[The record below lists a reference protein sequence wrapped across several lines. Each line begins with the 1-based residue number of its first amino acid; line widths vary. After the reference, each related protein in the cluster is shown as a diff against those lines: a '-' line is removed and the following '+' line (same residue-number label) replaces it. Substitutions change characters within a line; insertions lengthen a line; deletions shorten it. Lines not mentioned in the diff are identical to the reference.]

1 MRIVLRPPDFAS
13 CLRLKPANHKLR
25 RAGCPRRPPRSREE
39 VLLGAS
45 ERSASAISM
54 RSPRSFLNP
63 GANTVSRGRRRRGR
77 ERLRSG
83 QRPSLLLAI
92 ALVLTGC
99 AVGPNFHRPDP
110 PPVNGYTPEPL
121 ARRTAGA
128 KISAGESQRFV
139 EGLDIP
145 GQWWTLFHS
154 QALNEFVDEAIKDNP
169 TLESAQAALRIAQE
183 DVSAQKGSYY
193 PSISANFIPSRNK
206 TATSTITPV
215 ANTGNPFYSL
225 YTTALSVSYV
235 PDVFGLNRR
244 TVESLQAQADLQR
257 YQLEATY
264 LTLTS
269 NIVTAAILEAALRGE
284 INATED
290 TIRVA
295 TDALDI
301 MQKQLTLG
309 QIAGADVATQETAL
323 AQVQA
328 TLPPLQKQ
336 LAQQRDLLAALAGR
350 FPSDGVLEKFTL
362 ADLRL
367 PENLP
372 VSLPSKLVDQRPD
385 VRGAEEQLHSACA
398 QIGVAVANMLPNVT
412 LSGTGGSQALAFSSL
427 FAPGTGYFTLAASL
441 TQPIFEGGTLLHRTR
456 AARATYDQSA
466 AQYKSTVITAFQ
478 NVADSLRAIQSDA
491 DAVRTAVIAE
501 QAAATTLDIT
511 RKQLQ
516 AGQIAYLSLL
526 SAEQA
531 YYQTQINLVVAKA
544 NRYADTAA
552 LFQALGGG
560 WWNRSDVVVKKGR
573 GGPPPQKP
581 FLE

>member
-1 MRIVLRPPDFAS
+1 MLAPAS
-13 CLRLKPANHKLR
+13 KNDIRLAT
-25 RAGCPRRPPRSREE
+25 GPRCFDRSDTPHENRFR
-39 VLLGAS
+39 G
-45 ERSASAISM
+45 
-54 RSPRSFLNP
+54 
-63 GANTVSRGRRRRGR
+63 RGRRRGR
-77 ERLRSG
+77 VRFDFRLRSFV
-83 QRPSLLLAI
+83 PLA
-92 ALVLTGC
+92 ATVVLAGC

-110 PPVNGYTPEPL
+110 PPVNGYTPGPL
-121 ARRTAGA
+121 ARRTGGA
-128 KISAGESQRFV
+128 KVSAGESQRFV

-145 GQWWTLFHS
+145 GQWWRVFHS
-154 QALNEFVDEAIKDNP
+154 EALDELVDEALKDNP
-169 TLESAQAALRIAQE
+169 SLEAAQAALRAAQE
-183 DVSAQKGSYY
+183 NVLAQKGSYY
-193 PSISANFIPSRNK
+193 PSLSANFTPSRNK

-215 ANTGNPFYSL
+215 ANTGNPYYSL
-225 YTTALSVSYV
+225 YTTALSVSYT

-244 TVESLQAQADLQR
+244 TVESLQAQADNQR

-269 NIVTAAILEAALRGE
+269 NVVTAAITEAALRGE
-284 INATED
+284 IEATEE

-301 MQKQLTLG
+301 RRKQLALG

-328 TLPPLQKQ
+328 TLPPLEKQ

-350 FPSDGVLEKFTL
+350 FPGEGVWEKFTL
-362 ADLRL
+362 DGLRL
-367 PENLP
+367 PQDLP

-385 VRGAEEQLHSACA
+385 VRAAEEQLHSACA
-398 QIGVAVANMLPNVT
+398 QIGVAVANMLPNIN
-412 LSGTGGSQALAFSSL
+412 LSGNGGSQALEFAQL

-456 AARATYDQSA
+456 AARANYDQAA

-491 DAVRTAVIAE
+491 EAVKTAAYAE
-501 QAAATTLDIT
+501 QAATTTLDIT

-516 AGQIAYLSLL
+516 AGAIAYLSLL
-526 SAEQA
+526 TAEQA
-531 YYQTQINLVVAKA
+531 YYQALTNLVVAKA

>member
-1 MRIVLRPPDFAS
+1 LR
-13 CLRLKPANHKLR
+13 
-25 RAGCPRRPPRSREE
+25 
-39 VLLGAS
+39 V
-45 ERSASAISM
+45 
-54 RSPRSFLNP
+54 
-63 GANTVSRGRRRRGR
+63 
-77 ERLRSG
+77 
-83 QRPSLLLAI
+83 
-92 ALVLTGC
+92 
-99 AVGPNFHRPDP
+99 
-110 PPVNGYTPEPL
+110 
-121 ARRTAGA
+121 
-128 KISAGESQRFV
+128 
-139 EGLDIP
+139 
-145 GQWWTLFHS
+145 
-154 QALNEFVDEAIKDNP
+154 
-169 TLESAQAALRIAQE
+169 AQE
-183 DVSAQKGSYY
+183 DVLAQKGSYY
-193 PSISANFIPSRNK
+193 PSLSANFTPSRNK

-225 YTTALSVSYV
+225 YTTQLSVSYI

-244 TVESLQAQADLQR
+244 AVESVQAQANLQR

-269 NIVTAAILEAALRGE
+269 NIVTAAIQEAALRGQ
-284 INATED
+284 IAATEE
-290 TIRVA
+290 TIRVV

-301 MQKQLTLG
+301 MRKQLALG

-350 FPSDGVLEKFTL
+350 FPSEGIVEKFTL
-362 ADLRL
+362 DDLQL

-372 VSLPSKLVDQRPD
+372 VSLPSKLVEQRPD
-385 VRGAEEQLHSACA
+385 VRAAQEQLHSACA

-412 LSGTGGSQALAFSSL
+412 LSGVGGSQALALGQL

-456 AARATYDQSA
+456 AARATYDESA
-466 AQYKSTVITAFQ
+466 ATYKSAVITAFQ

-491 DAVRTAVIAE
+491 VAVTT
-501 QAAATTLDIT
+501 AAAAERSATTTLDIT

-516 AGQIAYLSLL
+516 AGQISYLSLL
-526 SAEQA
+526 TAEQA
-531 YYQTQINLVVAKA
+531 YYQTLIALVQAKA

-560 WWNRSDVVVKKGR
+560 WWNRSDVVAKKGR

>member
-1 MRIVLRPPDFAS
+1 M
-13 CLRLKPANHKLR
+13 
-25 RAGCPRRPPRSREE
+25 
-39 VLLGAS
+39 
-45 ERSASAISM
+45 
-54 RSPRSFLNP
+54 
-63 GANTVSRGRRRRGR
+63 
-77 ERLRSG
+77 
-83 QRPSLLLAI
+83 LLA
-92 ALVLTGC
+92 GC

-110 PPVNGYTPEPL
+110 PLVNGYTPEPL
-121 ARRTAGA
+121 SRRTSGA
-128 KISAGESQRFV
+128 KVSAGESQRFV

-154 QALNEFVDEAIKDNP
+154 QPLNELVDQALKDNP
-169 TLESAQAALRIAQE
+169 SLESAQAALRIAQE
-183 DVSAQKGSYY
+183 DVKAQQGSYY
-193 PSISANFIPSRNK
+193 PSLSANFIPSRNK

-215 ANTGNPFYSL
+215 ANTGNPYYSL
-225 YTTALSVSYV
+225 YTTGLSISYV

-244 TVESLQAQADLQR
+244 TVESLQAQADMQR

-264 LTLTS
+264 LTLSS
-269 NIVTAAILEAALRGE
+269 NIVTAAITEAALRGE
-284 INATED
+284 IGATEEA
-290 TIRVA
+290 IRVV

-301 MQKQLTLG
+301 MHKQLTLG

-350 FPSDGVLEKFTL
+350 FPSDGVWEKFTL
-362 ADLRL
+362 DDLRL
-367 PENLP
+367 PEDLP

-385 VRGAEEQLHSACA
+385 VRAAEEQVHSACA
-398 QIGVAVANMLPNVT
+398 QIGVAVANMLPNIT
-412 LSGTGGSQALAFSSL
+412 LSGTGGSQALAFGSM
-427 FAPGTGYFTLAASL
+427 FAPGTGWFTLASTV
-441 TQPIFEGGTLLHRTR
+441 TQPIFEGGTLLHKTR
-456 AARATYDQSA
+456 AARAAYDQAA

-491 DAVRTAVIAE
+491 EAVKT
-501 QAAATTLDIT
+501 AAAAEHAAETTLDIT

-516 AGQIAYLSLL
+516 AGQISYLSLL
-526 SAEQA
+526 TAEGA
-531 YYQTQINLVVAKA
+531 YYQTLINLVVAKS

-560 WWNRSDVVVKKGR
+560 WWNRSDVEVKKGR

>member
-1 MRIVLRPPDFAS
+1 M
-13 CLRLKPANHKLR
+13 
-25 RAGCPRRPPRSREE
+25 
-39 VLLGAS
+39 LGVS
-45 ERSASAISM
+45 ERSISAIFIQ
-54 RSPRSFLNP
+54 SPLSFLNP
-63 GANTVSRGRRRRGR
+63 GANTVSRGRERGRRR
-77 ERLRSG
+77 LRTG

-92 ALVLTGC
+92 TLVLTGC

-128 KISAGESQRFV
+128 KVSAGESQRFV

-154 QALNEFVDEAIKDNP
+154 QALNELVDEAIKDNP
-169 TLESAQAALRIAQE
+169 TLESAQAALRAAQE
-183 DVSAQKGSYY
+183 GVLAQKGTYY
-193 PSISANFIPSRNK
+193 PSISANFTPSRNK

-225 YTTALSVSYV
+225 YTAALSISYT

-269 NIVTAAILEAALRGE
+269 NLVTAAITEAAVRGE
-284 INATED
+284 INATEE

-295 TDALDI
+295 TDALGI

-309 QIAGADVATQETAL
+309 QIAGADLATQQTAL

-350 FPSDGVLEKFTL
+350 FPSDGVLERFTL
-362 ADLRL
+362 GDMRL

-385 VRGAEEQLHSACA
+385 VRAAEEQLHSACA
-398 QIGVAVANMLPNVT
+398 EIGVAVANMLPNVT
-412 LSGTGGSQALAFSSL
+412 LSGTGGSQALAFSQL
-427 FAPGTGYFTLAASL
+427 FTPGTGYFTLAGSL

-501 QAAATTLDIT
+501 QAAETTLDIT

>member
-1 MRIVLRPPDFAS
+1 MRIANRP
-13 CLRLKPANHKLR
+13 RTR
-25 RAGCPRRPPRSREE
+25 RRPRPRKG
-39 VLLGAS
+39 VLLGIPA
-45 ERSASAISM
+45 RSNNAVSM
-54 RSPRSFLNP
+54 RSPVSFLNA
-63 GANTVSRGRRRRGR
+63 GANLLSRERGRRRVRGR
-77 ERLRSG
+77 FSAPSG
-83 QRPSLLLAI
+83 SFLAL
-92 ALVLTGC
+92 ALTAVLAGC
-99 AVGPNFHRPDP
+99 AVGPNFRRPDP
-110 PPVNGYTPEPL
+110 PPVNGYTSEPL
-121 ARRTAGA
+121 ARRTSGA
-128 KISAGESQRFV
+128 KVSAGESQRFV

-154 QALNEFVDEAIKDNP
+154 QALNELVDEALKDNP
-169 TLESAQAALRIAQE
+169 SLESAQAALRMAQE
-183 DVSAQKGSYY
+183 DVKAQQGPYY
-193 PSISANFIPSRNK
+193 PSISANFAPSRNK

-215 ANTGNPFYSL
+215 ANTGNPYYSL
-225 YTTALSVSYV
+225 YTTGLGISYV

-244 TVESLQAQADLQR
+244 TVESLQAQAAMQR

-269 NIVTAAILEAALRGE
+269 NIVTVAITEAAVRGE
-284 INATED
+284 ISAAEE

-295 TDALDI
+295 TDAIDI
-301 MQKQLTLG
+301 MRKQLSLG
-309 QIAGADVATQETAL
+309 QIAGADLATQETAL

-362 ADLRL
+362 DDLRL

-385 VRGAEEQLHSACA
+385 IRAAEEQLRSACA
-398 QIGVAVANMLPNVT
+398 QIGVAVANMLPNIT
-412 LSGTGGSQALAFSSL
+412 LSGTGGSQALAFGQL
-427 FAPGTGYFTLAASL
+427 FAPGTGYFTLAAAL
-441 TQPIFEGGTLLHRTR
+441 TQPIFEGGTLLHKTR
-456 AARATYDQSA
+456 AARAGYDQAA

-478 NVADSLRAIQSDA
+478 NVADSLRAIQADA
-491 DAVRTAVIAE
+491 EAVRTA
-501 QAAATTLDIT
+501 AAAAHAAETTLDIT

-526 SAEQA
+526 NAEQA
-531 YYQTQINLVVAKA
+531 YYQTLINLVVAKA
-544 NRYADTAA
+544 NRYADTTA

>member
-1 MRIVLRPPDFAS
+1 MMAAYAKPGI
-13 CLRLKPANHKLR
+13 RL
-25 RAGCPRRPPRSREE
+25 
-39 VLLGAS
+39 
-45 ERSASAISM
+45 I
-54 RSPRSFLNP
+54 
-63 GANTVSRGRRRRGR
+63 
-77 ERLRSG
+77 
-83 QRPSLLLAI
+83 
-92 ALVLTGC
+92 LVGFTLVAGC
-99 AVGPNFHRPDP
+99 AVGPNFHRPAAP
-110 PPVNGYTPEPL
+110 SVNGYTPEPL
-121 ARRTAGA
+121 ARRTAGTRVA
-128 KISAGESQRFV
+128 GGESQRFV

-154 QALNEFVDEAIKDNP
+154 QSLNALVDEAIKDNP
-169 TLESAQAALRIAQE
+169 TLESAQAALRVAQE
-183 DVSAQKGSYY
+183 DVRAQKGSYF
-193 PSISANFIPSRNK
+193 PSLSANFTPSRNK

-215 ANTGNPFYSL
+215 ANTGNPYYSL
-225 YTTALSVSYV
+225 YTAALSITYT

-244 TVESLQAQADLQR
+244 TVESLEALADAQR

-269 NIVTAAILEAALRGE
+269 NLVTAAIQEAALRGE
-284 INATED
+284 IDATEE

-301 MQKQLTLG
+301 MRKQLALG

-350 FPSDGVLEKFTL
+350 FPSEGVMGKFTL

-385 VRGAEEQLHSACA
+385 VRAAEGQLHSACA
-398 QIGVAVANMLPNVT
+398 QIGVAVADMLPNIT
-412 LSGTGGSQALAFSSL
+412 LSGTGGSQALAFSQL
-427 FAPGTGYFTLAASL
+427 FAPGTGYYTLAASI

-456 AARATYDQSA
+456 AARAAYDQAA

-478 NVADSLRAIQSDA
+478 NVADSLRAIQSDSE
-491 DAVRTAVIAE
+491 AVRTAETAE

-526 SAEQA
+526 NAEQA
-531 YYQTQINLVVAKA
+531 YYQTLINLVQAKA
-544 NRYADTAA
+544 TRYADTAA

>member
-1 MRIVLRPPDFAS
+1 MGLVNRTRS
-13 CLRLKPANHKLR
+13 R
-25 RAGCPRRPPRSREE
+25 RRPRPREQLRGQRERSRHR
-39 VLLGAS
+39 AS
-45 ERSASAISM
+45 PV
-54 RSPRSFLNP
+54 SPLSFLNL
-63 GANTVSRGRRRRGR
+63 GGNTLFRGRGRRRVRVRISSRR
-77 ERLRSG
+77 ESFF
-83 QRPSLLLAI
+83 P
-92 ALVLTGC
+92 LVLTMLLAGC

-110 PPVNGYTPEPL
+110 PPVNGYTPEPF
-121 ARRTAGA
+121 ARRTSGA
-128 KISAGESQRFV
+128 TVSAGESQRLV

-154 QALNEFVDEAIKDNP
+154 HGLNELVDEALKDNP
-169 TLESAQAALRIAQE
+169 SLESVQAALRVAQE
-183 DVSAQKGSYY
+183 DVRAQQGSYY
-193 PSISANFIPSRNK
+193 PSLSANFIPSRNK

-215 ANTGNPFYSL
+215 ANSPNPYYSL
-225 YTTALSVSYV
+225 YTTALSISYV

-244 TVESLQAQADLQR
+244 TVESLKAQADMQR

-269 NIVTAAILEAALRGE
+269 NVINAAITEAALRGE
-284 INATED
+284 IEATQE
-290 TIRVA
+290 TIQVV

-301 MQKQLTLG
+301 MRKQLTLG

-350 FPSDGVLEKFTL
+350 FPGEGVLEQFTL
-362 ADLRL
+362 EDLRL

-385 VRGAEEQLHSACA
+385 VRAAEEQLHSACA
-398 QIGVAVANMLPNVT
+398 QIGVAVANMLPNIT
-412 LSGTGGSQALAFSSL
+412 LSGTGGSQALAFSQL

-456 AARATYDQSA
+456 SARAAYDQA
-466 AQYKSTVITAFQ
+466 AATYKSTVITAFQ

-491 DAVRTAVIAE
+491 EAVKT
-501 QAAATTLDIT
+501 AAAAEHAAETTLEIT

-516 AGQIAYLSLL
+516 AGQISYLLL
-526 SAEQA
+526 LTAEGA
-531 YYQTQINLVVAKA
+531 YYQTLINLVVAKA

>member
-1 MRIVLRPPDFAS
+1 MRTRSNNAAS
-13 CLRLKPANHKLR
+13 TWGPL
-25 RAGCPRRPPRSREE
+25 
-39 VLLGAS
+39 
-45 ERSASAISM
+45 
-54 RSPRSFLNP
+54 SFLHAGGNIL
-63 GANTVSRGRRRRGR
+63 SRGRRRGRGR
-77 ERLRSG
+77 VRRFHARIGSFL
-83 QRPSLLLAI
+83 PLAITALLA
-92 ALVLTGC
+92 GC

-128 KISAGESQRFV
+128 KVSAGESQRFV

-215 ANTGNPFYSL
+215 ANTGNPYYSL
-225 YTTALSVSYV
+225 YTAALSVSYV

-269 NIVTAAILEAALRGE
+269 NMVTAAILEAALRGE
-284 INATED
+284 INATQD

-362 ADLRL
+362 GDMRL

-385 VRGAEEQLHSACA
+385 VRAAEEQLHSACA

-412 LSGTGGSQALAFSSL
+412 LSGTGGSQALAFSQL

-491 DAVRTAVIAE
+491 DAVRTAAIAE

>member
-1 MRIVLRPPDFAS
+1 M
-13 CLRLKPANHKLR
+13 
-25 RAGCPRRPPRSREE
+25 
-39 VLLGAS
+39 
-45 ERSASAISM
+45 
-54 RSPRSFLNP
+54 
-63 GANTVSRGRRRRGR
+63 RGRSNA
-77 ERLRSG
+77 RLGSFF
-83 QRPSLLLAI
+83 PI
-92 ALVLTGC
+92 ALTAILTGC

-128 KISAGESQRFV
+128 NVSAGESQRFV

-145 GQWWTLFHS
+145 GQWWTLFRSH
-154 QALNEFVDEAIKDNP
+154 ALDELVDEAIKDNP
-169 TLESAQAALRIAQE
+169 TLESAQAALRVAQE
-183 DVSAQKGSYY
+183 DVLAQKGSYY
-193 PSISANFIPSRNK
+193 PSLSVNFTPSRNK

-215 ANTGNPFYSL
+215 ANTGNPYYSL
-225 YTTALSVSYV
+225 YTTALSISYV

-244 TVESLQAQADLQR
+244 TVESLQAQADVQR

-269 NIVTAAILEAALRGE
+269 NIVTAAIAEAALRGE
-284 INATED
+284 INATEE
-290 TIRVA
+290 TIRVV

-301 MQKQLTLG
+301 MRKQLALG

-350 FPSDGVLEKFTL
+350 FPSEGGMEKFTL
-362 ADLRL
+362 DDLRL
-367 PENLP
+367 PEDLP

-385 VRGAEEQLHSACA
+385 VRAAEEQLHFACA
-398 QIGVAVANMLPNVT
+398 QIGVAVASMLPNVT
-412 LSGTGGSQALAFSSL
+412 LSGTGGSQALAFSQL

-441 TQPIFEGGTLLHRTR
+441 TQPIFEGGTLLHKTR
-456 AARATYDQSA
+456 AARAVYDQSA

-491 DAVRTAVIAE
+491 AAVNT
-501 QAAATTLDIT
+501 AAAAEHAAETTLDIT

-526 SAEQA
+526 TAEGA
-531 YYQTQINLVVAKA
+531 YYQTLINLVVAKA

-560 WWNRSDVVVKKGR
+560 WWNRSDVVKKKGR

>member
-1 MRIVLRPPDFAS
+1 MALFVKIGMRPLQ
-13 CLRLKPANHKLR
+13 
-25 RAGCPRRPPRSREE
+25 RAT
-39 VLLGAS
+39 VVA
-45 ERSASAISM
+45 AFIFIS
-54 RSPRSFLNP
+54 
-63 GANTVSRGRRRRGR
+63 
-77 ERLRSG
+77 
-83 QRPSLLLAI
+83 
-92 ALVLTGC
+92 GC
-99 AVGPNFHRPDP
+99 AVGPNFHRPTAP
-110 PPVNGYTPEPL
+110 AVKRYTPEPL
-121 ARRTAGA
+121 AAKTAKANVTG
-128 KISAGESQRFV
+128 GESQRFV
-139 EGLDIP
+139 QGLDIL

-154 QALNEFVDEAIKDNP
+154 QSLNALVDEAINNNP
-169 TLESAQAALRIAQE
+169 TLESAQAALRVAQE
-183 DVSAQKGSYY
+183 DVQAQKGSYY
-193 PSISANFIPSRNK
+193 PSLSANYTPSRNK

-225 YTTALSVSYV
+225 YTGSLSVSYV

-244 TVESLQAQADLQR
+244 SVESLQAQAESQR

-269 NIVTAAILEAALRGE
+269 NIATAAIQEAELRGQIE
-284 INATED
+284 ATEE

-295 TDALDI
+295 TNALDI
-301 MQKQLTLG
+301 MRKQLTLG

-323 AQVQA
+323 AQVES

-350 FPSDGVLEKFTL
+350 FPSEGLVDKFTL
-362 ADLRL
+362 DDIRL
-367 PENLP
+367 PMNLP

-385 VRGAEEQLHSACA
+385 VRAAEAQLHSACA
-398 QIGVAVANMLPNVT
+398 QIGVAVANMLPNLT
-412 LSGTGGSQALAFSSL
+412 LSGTGGSQALAFSQL

-456 AARATYDQSA
+456 AARAAYDQAA

-478 NVADSLRAIQSDA
+478 NVADSLRAIQADA
-491 DAVRTAVIAE
+491 DAVRTAIKAE
-501 QAAATTLDIT
+501 HAAATTLDIT

-526 SAEQA
+526 NAEQA
-531 YYQTQINLVVAKA
+531 YYQTLITLVQAKA
-544 NRYADTAA
+544 NRLADTAA

>member
-1 MRIVLRPPDFAS
+1 MA
-13 CLRLKPANHKLR
+13 
-25 RAGCPRRPPRSREE
+25 
-39 VLLGAS
+39 
-45 ERSASAISM
+45 
-54 RSPRSFLNP
+54 
-63 GANTVSRGRRRRGR
+63 
-77 ERLRSG
+77 
-83 QRPSLLLAI
+83 
-92 ALVLTGC
+92 LTGC

-121 ARRTAGA
+121 ARRSGKGA
-128 KISAGESQRFV
+128 LKPGESQRFI

-145 GQWWTLFHS
+145 GQWWVLFHS
-154 QALNEFVDEAIKDNP
+154 QALNSLVDEAIKNNP
-169 TLESAQAALRIAQE
+169 SLEAAQAALRVAQE
-183 DVSAQKGSYY
+183 DVLAQKGSYY
-193 PSISANFIPSRNK
+193 PNVSANFTPSRIK
-206 TATSTITPV
+206 TPLSTLAPV
-215 ANTGNPFYSL
+215 ANSGNPYYSL

-244 TVESLQAQADLQR
+244 TVESLQAQADMQR

-269 NIVTAAILEAALRGE
+269 NIVTSAIQEAALRGE
-284 INATED
+284 INAADE

-301 MQKQLTLG
+301 MRKQLTLG

-350 FPSDGVLEKFTL
+350 FPSQGVLEKFTL
-362 ADLRL
+362 DDLRL

-385 VRGAEEQLHSACA
+385 VRAAEEQLHSACA
-398 QIGVAVANMLPNVT
+398 QIGVAVANMLPNLT
-412 LSGTGGSQALAFSSL
+412 LSGTGGSQALAFSQL

-456 AARATYDQSA
+456 AARATYDQTA

-478 NVADSLRAIQSDA
+478 NVADSLHAIRSDA
-491 DAVRTAVIAE
+491 EAINT
-501 QAAATTLDIT
+501 AAAAEHAAETSLDIT

-516 AGQIAYLSLL
+516 AGQIGYLSLL

-531 YYQTQINLVVAKA
+531 YYQTLINLVVAKA

-560 WWNRSDVVVKKGR
+560 WWNRSDVVIKKGR

>member
-1 MRIVLRPPDFAS
+1 MS
-13 CLRLKPANHKLR
+13 
-25 RAGCPRRPPRSREE
+25 RALFHNIRDNPLSR
-39 VLLGAS
+39 A
-45 ERSASAISM
+45 
-54 RSPRSFLNP
+54 
-63 GANTVSRGRRRRGR
+63 RGRGR
-77 ERLRSG
+77 F
-83 QRPSLLLAI
+83 SLGLASI
-92 ALVLTGC
+92 FPLALTAILAGC
-99 AVGPNFHRPDP
+99 AVGPNFYRPTAP
-110 PPVNGYTPEPL
+110 QVNGYTPERL
-121 ARRTAGA
+121 ARRTTGA
-128 KISAGESQRFV
+128 KVSAGESQRFV

-145 GQWWTLFHS
+145 GQWWRVFHS
-154 QALNEFVDEAIKDNP
+154 EALDELVDEALKDNP
-169 TLESAQAALRIAQE
+169 SLEAAQAALRAAQE
-183 DVSAQKGSYY
+183 NVMAQKGSYY
-193 PSISANFIPSRNK
+193 PSLSANFTPSRNK

-215 ANTGNPFYSL
+215 ANTGNPYYSL
-225 YTTALSVSYV
+225 YTTALSVSYT

-244 TVESLQAQADLQR
+244 TVESLQAQADNQR

-269 NIVTAAILEAALRGE
+269 NVVTAAITEAALRGE
-284 INATED
+284 IEATEE

-301 MQKQLTLG
+301 MRKQFALG

-328 TLPPLQKQ
+328 TLPPLEKQ

-350 FPSDGVLEKFTL
+350 FPGEGVWQKFTL
-362 ADLRL
+362 DALRL
-367 PENLP
+367 PEDLP

-385 VRGAEEQLHSACA
+385 VRAAEEQLHSACA
-398 QIGVAVANMLPNVT
+398 QIGVAVANMLPNIN
-412 LSGTGGSQALAFSSL
+412 LSGNGGSQALEFAQL

-456 AARATYDQSA
+456 AARANYDQAA

-491 DAVRTAVIAE
+491 EAVKTAAYAE
-501 QAAATTLDIT
+501 QAATTTLDIT

-516 AGQIAYLSLL
+516 AGAIAYLSLL
-526 SAEQA
+526 TAEQA
-531 YYQTQINLVVAKA
+531 YYQALTNLVVAKA

-560 WWNRSDVVVKKGR
+560 WWNRSDVEVKKGR

>member
-1 MRIVLRPPDFAS
+1 M
-13 CLRLKPANHKLR
+13 
-25 RAGCPRRPPRSREE
+25 
-39 VLLGAS
+39 
-45 ERSASAISM
+45 
-54 RSPRSFLNP
+54 SFLHS
-63 GANTVSRGRRRRGR
+63 GANTLYRGRGR
-77 ERLRSG
+77 VRFNAR
-83 QRPSLLLAI
+83 QAPSLLLAI
-92 ALVLTGC
+92 TIVMAGC
-99 AVGPNFHRPDP
+99 AVGPNFHRPAA

-121 ARRTAGA
+121 VHRTTGA
-128 KISAGESQRFV
+128 KVSAGESQRFV

-145 GQWWTLFHS
+145 GQWWKLFHS
-154 QALNEFVDEAIKDNP
+154 QALDELVDEAIKNNP
-169 TLESAQAALRIAQE
+169 TLESAQAALRAAQE
-183 DVSAQKGSYY
+183 EVSAQKGSYY
-193 PSISANFIPSRNK
+193 PSISANFTPSRNK

-215 ANTGNPFYSL
+215 ANTGNPYYSL

-244 TVESLQAQADLQR
+244 TVESLQAQADTQR

-269 NIVTAAILEAALRGE
+269 NIVTAAVTEAALRGE
-284 INATED
+284 IEATEE
-290 TIRVA
+290 TIRVV

-301 MQKQLTLG
+301 MRKQLTLG

-350 FPSDGVLEKFTL
+350 FPSEGVLEKFTL
-362 ADLRL
+362 DDLRL
-367 PENLP
+367 PEDLP

-385 VRGAEEQLHSACA
+385 VRAAEEQLHSACA
-398 QIGVAVANMLPNVT
+398 QIGVAVANMLPNIT
-412 LSGTGGSQALAFSSL
+412 LSGNGGSQALALGQL

-456 AARATYDQSA
+456 SARAAYDQAA

-491 DAVRTAVIAE
+491 DAVKTAVFAE

-511 RKQLQ
+511 KRQLQ

-526 SAEQA
+526 TAEQA
-531 YYQTQINLVVAKA
+531 YYQTLINLVAAKA

-560 WWNRSDVVVKKGR
+560 WWNRSDVVKKKGR